1 MLNPTY
7 RSRCED
13 FKRIF
18 KDLPADERL
27 IVDYSCALQ
36 RDILLQG
43 RIYVTQN
50 YLCFYANIFRW
61 ETLVRILPI
70 EHWYIFNVLIANCNY
85 LYLQQVQLRWKEVS
99 SVTKEKTALVIPNAI
114 QVCTES
120 SEKHFFCSFGAR
132 DKTYVVL
139 FRTWQ
144 QALLDQVI
152 SQSYTTFFYPIA
164 VCCLAAAAIF
174 ALGN

>member
-18 KDLPADERL
+18 KDLPIDERL

-61 ETLVRILPI
+61 ETLVFRKKSFL
-70 EHWYIFNVLIANCNY
+70 L
-85 LYLQQVQLRWKEVS
+85 
-99 SVTKEKTALVIPNAI
+99 
-114 QVCTES
+114 
-120 SEKHFFCSFGAR
+120 FFLLLKKKQKNQF
-132 DKTYVVL
+132 VV
-139 FRTWQ
+139 
-144 QALLDQVI
+144 
-152 SQSYTTFFYPIA
+152 Y
-164 VCCLAAAAIF
+164 
-174 ALGN
+174 

>member
-18 KDLPADERL
+18 KDLPIDERL

-61 ETLVRILPI
+61 ETLVFRKKSFLFFLLLKKKKINLLFIDFYQILCR
-70 EHWYIFNVLIANCNY
+70 WIFIV
-85 LYLQQVQLRWKEVS
+85 
-99 SVTKEKTALVIPNAI
+99 P
-114 QVCTES
+114 
-120 SEKHFFCSFGAR
+120 FC
-132 DKTYVVL
+132 L
-139 FRTWQ
+139 FE
-144 QALLDQVI
+144 
-152 SQSYTTFFYPIA
+152 
-164 VCCLAAAAIF
+164 
-174 ALGN
+174 

>member
-18 KDLPADERL
+18 KDLPIDERL

-61 ETLVRILPI
+61 ETLVFRKKSFLFFLLLKKKKINLLFIDFYQILCR
-70 EHWYIFNVLIANCNY
+70 WIFIV
-85 LYLQQVQLRWKEVS
+85 
-99 SVTKEKTALVIPNAI
+99 P
-114 QVCTES
+114 
-120 SEKHFFCSFGAR
+120 FF
-132 DKTYVVL
+132 L
-139 FRTWQ
+139 FE
-144 QALLDQVI
+144 
-152 SQSYTTFFYPIA
+152 
-164 VCCLAAAAIF
+164 
-174 ALGN
+174 

>member
-1 MLNPTY
+1 MDFQGGKEAGSSGQQQLSQRHSGASGGSGSVSSKRKSAWYQMLNPTY

-18 KDLPADERL
+18 KDLPMDERL

-61 ETLVRILPI
+61 ETLVRRLIKNLNFPFSKKDSFSLLLL
-70 EHWYIFNVLIANCNY
+70 IFAGSITLEGGFVGDKREDGPRYPECD
-85 LYLQQVQLRWKEVS
+85 S
-99 SVTKEKTALVIPNAI
+99 SLHRIVGE
-114 QVCTES
+114 
-120 SEKHFFCSFGAR
+120 
-132 DKTYVVL
+132 
-139 FRTWQ
+139 
-144 QALLDQVI
+144 
-152 SQSYTTFFYPIA
+152 TFFLLIWSS
-164 VCCLAAAAIF
+164 
-174 ALGN
+174 

>member
-18 KDLPADERL
+18 KDLPVDERL

-61 ETLVRILPI
+61 ETLVFKKKLSLSFFLFKKKKIINLFFIDCYQIL
-70 EHWYIFNVLIANCNY
+70 WRWIFI
-85 LYLQQVQLRWKEVS
+85 S
-99 SVTKEKTALVIPNAI
+99 
-114 QVCTES
+114 
-120 SEKHFFCSFGAR
+120 FFFVFL
-132 DKTYVVL
+132 DVV
-139 FRTWQ
+139 F
-144 QALLDQVI
+144 
-152 SQSYTTFFYPIA
+152 
-164 VCCLAAAAIF
+164 
-174 ALGN
+174 

>member
-18 KDLPADERL
+18 KDLPIDERL

-61 ETLVRILPI
+61 ETLVFRKKIISFLFTS
-70 EHWYIFNVLIANCNY
+70 E
-85 LYLQQVQLRWKEVS
+85 
-99 SVTKEKTALVIPNAI
+99 KEKN
-114 QVCTES
+114 Q
-120 SEKHFFCSFGAR
+120 F
-132 DKTYVVL
+132 VV
-139 FRTWQ
+139 
-144 QALLDQVI
+144 
-152 SQSYTTFFYPIA
+152 Y
-164 VCCLAAAAIF
+164 
-174 ALGN
+174 

>member
-18 KDLPADERL
+18 KDLPIDERL

-61 ETLVRILPI
+61 ETLVFRRKSFLFFLLKINLLFIDFYQILCR
-70 EHWYIFNVLIANCNY
+70 WIFIV
-85 LYLQQVQLRWKEVS
+85 
-99 SVTKEKTALVIPNAI
+99 P
-114 QVCTES
+114 
-120 SEKHFFCSFGAR
+120 FFCLNKRCNSDG
-132 DKTYVVL
+132 KK
-139 FRTWQ
+139 
-144 QALLDQVI
+144 
-152 SQSYTTFFYPIA
+152 
-164 VCCLAAAAIF
+164 CLH
-174 ALGN
+174 